1 MKKYFRYALMG
12 VLTVGLSLA
21 VTSCKDDDKDGGGE
35 NMEQLESTGGEVS
48 MEDIQLSTL
57 ISNFAE
63 VQADELL
70 AQSGWQSKT
79 YEATLGLVLD
89 ESRPTVRT
97 IEVGTIEA
105 ADERAEAMLRELG
118 IDGQSPSG
126 FTFANA
132 SVGTVSYQHGGG
144 TDANTLAVINLDV
157 RQLPGISQL
166 RMVKAL
172 PANDGTFGY
181 YGRGDIVKKDGRLWI
196 CTRPA
201 TKRGDFA
208 YFVSFWT
215 RHRTDNCRWG
225 TYKDMVY
232 LASDEMASETDLIS
246 WLHTFVMWEEG
257 YEKVIRCLS
266 EKGITNADDIEQL
279 VPANRIDRR
288 ALINKLHIKPID
300 LPVEPLAMPDWID
313 RNKWGDT
320 PKANG
325 RYCAPRSL
333 LLANK
338 FRYAINPCEYW
349 VPFITWA
356 TVAEAKEIDE
366 SLKSLKSQS
375 AKTNSNHFQY
385 DISTV
390 VDILD
395 NGTKLDNGGADKCQY
410 VVAAVHW
417 KHEYYAGN
425 QWAIFDFTKDWNDKE
440 NVNNTNVDDISLW
453 LSCNIVSGTLKFR
466 DDGEAN
472 NTVESVWVA
481 RENDLENIEDGDFG
495 DELKNKPDDETGVYQ
510 PGDMVEDE
518 TGTKWLCVWGAAH
531 SIELGLSDKT
541 AWFISFDNISNLNNM
556 PQGVIEENDVVQLAV
571 RFASAIYYTTSSK
584 HNDILFKGAGQ
595 LGLWQSAYDNAG
607 IDMSKMWVMRD
618 STWTFNSR
626 GETRN
631 SKTTSLFTNLA
642 YRASDGTLRLLRTI
656 ADGTQGGTERNNC
669 YDIDGKKHD
678 MWQYLMY
685 KRYEYYDPQ
694 QMRDLTNAEKGLG
707 MTTWNIPWKMWDDK
721 MNFGDLSIQEK
732 VDKFAANDKWV
743 TLPLTGKTNRQQPRT
758 RANSDMIRWQNY
770 MWSKNDKNFYS
781 SDAKSM
787 FNEPVLIMRLMK
799 VNDQGG
805 KRPYLK
811 SQDGRKLKVV
821 KMLDNEQ
828 MYVGI
833 FNRIQNQLLKQYT
846 SGGDLQSVY
855 LDNEQ
860 YIMELN

>member
-1 MKKYFRYALMG
+1 MA

-35 NMEQLESTGGEVS
+35 NMEQLESTGGTVS
-48 MEDIQLSTL
+48 LEDIQLSTL

-89 ESRPTVRT
+89 ESRPTVRS
-97 IEVGTIEA
+97 IEVGTLDA

-126 FTFANA
+126 FQFSSA

-157 RQLPGISQL
+157 KQLPGISQL

-172 PANDGTFGY
+172 PANEGTFGY

-201 TKRGDFA
+201 TNRGDYA
-208 YFVSFWT
+208 YFISFWT
-215 RHRTDNCRWG
+215 PHRTDNCRWG
-225 TYKDMVY
+225 TYKDVVY
-232 LASDEMASETDLIS
+232 LASDEMASAQDLIK

-257 YEKVIRCLS
+257 YEKVIRCLR
-266 EKGITNADDIEQL
+266 EKGITNEDDIEQL

-300 LPVEPLAMPDWID
+300 LPVEPLSMPDWID
-313 RNKWGDT
+313 ANKWGDT

-349 VPFITWA
+349 VPFISWA

-410 VVAAVHW
+410 VLAAVHW

-425 QWAIFDFTKDWNDKE
+425 QWAIFDFTKDLNDKQDI
-440 NVNNTNVDDISLW
+440 NNTDIDDISLW
-453 LSCNIVSGTLKFR
+453 LSCNIVSGTLKFK
-466 DDGEAN
+466 DNGEPNAS
-472 NTVESVWVA
+472 VEKVWVA
-481 RENDLENIEDGDFG
+481 RDDDLENIEDGNFG

-531 SIELGLSDKT
+531 STELGLSDKT

-571 RFASAIYYTTSSK
+571 RFASAIFYTTSSK

-618 STWTFNSR
+618 STWTFTAN
-626 GETRN
+626 GKTYN

-721 MNFGDLSIQEK
+721 MNFGDLSIQDK

-743 TLPLTGKTNRQQPRT
+743 TLPLAGKTNRQQPRT
-758 RANSDMIRWQNY
+758 KANSDLIRWQNY

>member
-1 MKKYFRYALMG
+1 MKKILNYLLMA
-12 VLTVGLSLA
+12 VLTVGLSFA
-21 VTSCKDDDKDGGGE
+21 VTSCKDDDNDSGGE

-97 IEVGTIEA
+97 IEVGTIDA

-181 YGRGDIVKKDGRLWI
+181 YGRGDIVRKDGRLWI

-225 TYKDMVY
+225 TYKDVVY
-232 LASDEMASETDLIS
+232 LAKDEMASETDLIS
-246 WLHTFVMWEEG
+246 WLHNFVMSENN
-257 YEKVIRCLS
+257 YNLVINYLH
-266 EKGITNADDIEQL
+266 KKNITNTDDIEQL
-279 VPANRIDRR
+279 VPPTNDIRR

-313 RNKWGDT
+313 ANKWGDT

-349 VPFITWA
+349 VPFISWA

-417 KHEYYAGN
+417 KHEYYNSN
-425 QWAIFDFTKDWNDKE
+425 QWAMFDFTKNWNDKE
-440 NVNNTNVDDISLW
+440 DMNNTNVDDISLW
-453 LSCNIVSGTLKFR
+453 LSCNIVSGTLKFK
-466 DDGEAN
+466 DGGQPNASVN
-472 NTVESVWVA
+472 HVWVA
-481 RENDLENIEDGDFG
+481 RDNDLENIEDGNFG

-531 SIELGLSDKT
+531 STELGLSDQT

-618 STWTFNSR
+618 STWTFTAN
-626 GETRN
+626 GKTYN

-721 MNFGDLSIQEK
+721 MNFGDLSIQDK
-732 VDKFAANDKWV
+732 VYKFAANDKWV
-743 TLPLTGKTNRQQPRT
+743 TLPLAGKTNRQQPRT
-758 RANSDMIRWQNY
+758 SANSDRIRWQNY

>member
-1 MKKYFRYALMG
+1 MKKNIFHFALMAAM
-12 VLTVGLSLA
+12 VCGLSLA
-21 VTSCKDDDKDGGGE
+21 ATSCKDDDKSDNNNGE

-89 ESRPTVRT
+89 ESRPTVRS
-97 IEVGTIEA
+97 IEVGTLEA

-181 YGRGDIVKKDGRLWI
+181 YGRGDIVRKDGRLWI

-257 YEKVIRCLS
+257 YEKVIRCLR
-266 EKGITNADDIEQL
+266 EKGITNEDDIEQL

-288 ALINKLHIKPID
+288 ALINRLHIKPID
-300 LPVEPLAMPDWID
+300 LPVEPLSMPDWID
-313 RNKWGDT
+313 DNKWGDT

-349 VPFITWA
+349 VPFISWA

-410 VVAAVHW
+410 VLAAVHW

-425 QWAIFDFTKDWNDKE
+425 QWAIFDFTKDWNDKQYI
-440 NVNNTNVDDISLW
+440 NNTDINDISLW
-453 LSCNIVSGTLKFR
+453 LSCNIVSGTLKFQ
-466 DDGEAN
+466 DNGEAN
-472 NTVESVWVA
+472 ASVQKVWVA
-481 RENDLENIEDGDFG
+481 REDAKIEEPEEDKNDDSKIH
-495 DELKNKPDDETGVYQ
+495 KNEVKLYSIIGTNGQFYDNVQAAKDA
-510 PGDMVEDE
+510 
-518 TGTKWLCVWGAAH
+518 GTKPMAIVTYLGETKRAERGKAWNGLAMALDRLPKRYQYTDDDHYQEACVPP
-531 SIELGLSDKT
+531 T
-541 AWFISFDNISNLNNM
+541 
-556 PQGVIEENDVVQLAV
+556 
-571 RFASAIYYTTSSK
+571 
-584 HNDILFKGAGQ
+584 FKGAQADKDFTGWETTQTLVGGCSKAHDHQAAKVCNSYAGDSLQLTARQTEFSSWFLPSFGQ
-595 LGLWQSAYDNAG
+595 WVATVKALGVKYYYES
-607 IDMSKMWVMRD
+607 
-618 STWTFNSR
+618 
-626 GETRN
+626 ETRVYFVGQGTMEKGFKDAGVPN
-631 SKTTSLFTNLA
+631 LWNYLKMVGTSNDDYNIWSSTAADAERA
-642 YRASDGTLRLLRTI
+642 YAFQNTAKYTI
-656 ADGTQGGTERNNC
+656 NDYFNHWAPTQDDLNYVIPFIAFKYAGGGT
-669 YDIDGKKHD
+669 ID
-678 MWQYLMY
+678 Q
-685 KRYEYYDPQ
+685 
-694 QMRDLTNAEKGLG
+694 
-707 MTTWNIPWKMWDDK
+707 
-721 MNFGDLSIQEK
+721 
-732 VDKFAANDKWV
+732 
-743 TLPLTGKTNRQQPRT
+743 
-758 RANSDMIRWQNY
+758 
-770 MWSKNDKNFYS
+770 
-781 SDAKSM
+781 
-787 FNEPVLIMRLMK
+787 
-799 VNDQGG
+799 
-805 KRPYLK
+805 
-811 SQDGRKLKVV
+811 
-821 KMLDNEQ
+821 
-828 MYVGI
+828 
-833 FNRIQNQLLKQYT
+833 
-846 SGGDLQSVY
+846 
-855 LDNEQ
+855 
-860 YIMELN
+860 

>member
-1 MKKYFRYALMG
+1 MKKTFRYVLMAA
-12 VLTVGLSLA
+12 LTVGLSLA
-21 VTSCKDDDKDGGGE
+21 ATSCKDDDKSDNNGGE

-126 FTFANA
+126 FTFSSA
-132 SVGTVSYQHGGG
+132 SVGTVSYQHSGS
-144 TDANTLAVINLDV
+144 DANTLAVINLDV

-196 CTRPA
+196 CTTPA
-201 TKRGDFA
+201 TKKGDYA

-225 TYKDMVY
+225 TYKDVVY
-232 LASDEMASETDLIS
+232 LAKDEMASGFTD
-246 WLHTFVMWEEG
+246 V
-257 YEKVIRCLS
+257 Y
-266 EKGITNADDIEQL
+266 
-279 VPANRIDRR
+279 
-288 ALINKLHIKPID
+288 
-300 LPVEPLAMPDWID
+300 
-313 RNKWGDT
+313 
-320 PKANG
+320 
-325 RYCAPRSL
+325 
-333 LLANK
+333 
-338 FRYAINPCEYW
+338 
-349 VPFITWA
+349 
-356 TVAEAKEIDE
+356 
-366 SLKSLKSQS
+366 
-375 AKTNSNHFQY
+375 
-385 DISTV
+385 
-390 VDILD
+390 
-395 NGTKLDNGGADKCQY
+395 
-410 VVAAVHW
+410 
-417 KHEYYAGN
+417 
-425 QWAIFDFTKDWNDKE
+425 
-440 NVNNTNVDDISLW
+440 
-453 LSCNIVSGTLKFR
+453 
-466 DDGEAN
+466 
-472 NTVESVWVA
+472 VA

-556 PQGVIEENDVVQLAV
+556 PQGIIEENDVVQLAV
-571 RFASAIYYTTSSK
+571 RFASAIFYTTSSK

-743 TLPLTGKTNRQQPRT
+743 TLPLAGKTNRQQPRT
-758 RANSDMIRWQNY
+758 SANSDLIRWQNY
-770 MWSKNDKNFYS
+770 MWSKNDKNFYNS
-781 SDAKSM
+781 NAKSM

-860 YIMELN
+860 YIIELN

>member
-1 MKKYFRYALMG
+1 MKRVMNY
-12 VLTVGLSLA
+12 VLTAAMVCGLSFA
-21 VTSCKDDDKDGGGE
+21 ATSCKDDDKSDNNNGE

-89 ESRPTVRT
+89 ESRPTVRS
-97 IEVGTIEA
+97 IEVGTLDA

-126 FTFANA
+126 FTFSNA

-201 TKRGDFA
+201 AKKGDYA

-313 RNKWGDT
+313 ANKWGDT

-349 VPFITWA
+349 VPFISWA
-356 TVAEAKEIDE
+356 TVAEAKEIDQ

-395 NGTKLDNGGADKCQY
+395 NGTKLDHGGADKCQY
-410 VVAAVHW
+410 VLAAVHW

-425 QWAIFDFTKDWNDKE
+425 QWAIFDFTKDWNDKQD
-440 NVNNTNVDDISLW
+440 VNNTDVNDICLW
-453 LSCNIVSGTLKFR
+453 LSCNIISGTLKFK
-466 DDGEAN
+466 DNGEAN
-472 NTVESVWVA
+472 ASVQKVWVA
-481 RENDLENIEDGDFG
+481 REDA
-495 DELKNKPDDETGVYQ
+495 K
-510 PGDMVEDE
+510 
-518 TGTKWLCVWGAAH
+518 
-531 SIELGLSDKT
+531 
-541 AWFISFDNISNLNNM
+541 
-556 PQGVIEENDVVQLAV
+556 IEEPEEDKNDESKIHKDEVKLYSIIGTDSKFYDNVQAARAAGTTPMAIVTYLGETKRAERGKAWNGLAM
-571 RFASAIYYTTSSK
+571 ALDKLPKEYQYTDDDHAKDACVPAT
-584 HNDILFKGAGQ
+584 FKGAQADKDFTGWETTQTLVGGCGKGHDHQAAKACNTYGADSLNLTARQTEFSSWFLPSYGQ
-595 LGLWQSAYDNAG
+595 WIAAVRALGVSYRYTNDRDIVMSGYGTMEKGFTDAGVPNLWEFLKFHSSNKDEQRVWTSTAASA
-607 IDMSKMWVMRD
+607 K
-618 STWTFNSR
+618 
-626 GETRN
+626 
-631 SKTTSLFTNLA
+631 LA
-642 YRASDGTLRLLRTI
+642 YSYETAAIWAINDYFSKWTPEKDIEQNVIPFI
-656 ADGTQGGTERNNC
+656 AFKYAGGGT
-669 YDIDGKKHD
+669 ID
-678 MWQYLMY
+678 Q
-685 KRYEYYDPQ
+685 
-694 QMRDLTNAEKGLG
+694 
-707 MTTWNIPWKMWDDK
+707 
-721 MNFGDLSIQEK
+721 
-732 VDKFAANDKWV
+732 
-743 TLPLTGKTNRQQPRT
+743 
-758 RANSDMIRWQNY
+758 
-770 MWSKNDKNFYS
+770 
-781 SDAKSM
+781 
-787 FNEPVLIMRLMK
+787 
-799 VNDQGG
+799 
-805 KRPYLK
+805 
-811 SQDGRKLKVV
+811 
-821 KMLDNEQ
+821 
-828 MYVGI
+828 
-833 FNRIQNQLLKQYT
+833 
-846 SGGDLQSVY
+846 
-855 LDNEQ
+855 
-860 YIMELN
+860 

>member
-1 MKKYFRYALMG
+1 MKKTMRFMLMAA
-12 VLTVGLSLA
+12 LTVGLSLA
-21 VTSCKDDDKDGGGE
+21 ATSCKDDDKNNDNGE

-70 AQSGWQSKT
+70 AQSGWQQKT
-79 YEATLGLVLD
+79 YEATLGTVLD
-89 ESRPTVRT
+89 ESRPTVRS

-313 RNKWGDT
+313 ANKWGDT

-349 VPFITWA
+349 VPFISWA

-366 SLKSLKSQS
+366 SLKSLKSQN

-425 QWAIFDFTKDWNDKE
+425 QWAIFDFTKDWNDKQDI
-440 NVNNTNVDDISLW
+440 NNTDINDISLW
-453 LSCNIVSGTLKFR
+453 LSSNIVSGTLKFQ
-466 DDGEAN
+466 DNGEAN
-472 NTVESVWVA
+472 ASVQRVWVA
-481 RENDLENIEDGDFG
+481 REDAKLIENEEDKNNESKIHK
-495 DELKNKPDDETGVYQ
+495 DEVKLYSIIGTDSKFYDNVQAAKDAGTTPMAIVTYLGETKRAERGKEWNGMAMALDKLPKSYQYTDDDHYQ
-510 PGDMVEDE
+510 QDCQPP
-518 TGTKWLCVWGAAH
+518 T
-531 SIELGLSDKT
+531 
-541 AWFISFDNISNLNNM
+541 
-556 PQGVIEENDVVQLAV
+556 
-571 RFASAIYYTTSSK
+571 
-584 HNDILFKGAGQ
+584 FKGEQADKDFTGWETTQTLLTGCGKGHDHQAAKACNTYGADSLQLTARQTEFSSWFLPSFGQWVATVKALGVKYYYKSDTDVYFVGGREMEKSFTDAGVPN
-595 LGLWQSAYDNAG
+595 LWNYLKMVGTSKEDYNIWSSTAADAERAYAFQNTAG
-607 IDMSKMWVMRD
+607 YVINGFANHWAQYQHYTCYVIPFIAFKYA
-618 STWTFNSR
+618 
-626 GETRN
+626 GG
-631 SKTTSLFTNLA
+631 
-642 YRASDGTLRLLRTI
+642 GTL
-656 ADGTQGGTERNNC
+656 
-669 YDIDGKKHD
+669 
-678 MWQYLMY
+678 
-685 KRYEYYDPQ
+685 
-694 QMRDLTNAEKGLG
+694 
-707 MTTWNIPWKMWDDK
+707 
-721 MNFGDLSIQEK
+721 
-732 VDKFAANDKWV
+732 
-743 TLPLTGKTNRQQPRT
+743 
-758 RANSDMIRWQNY
+758 
-770 MWSKNDKNFYS
+770 
-781 SDAKSM
+781 
-787 FNEPVLIMRLMK
+787 
-799 VNDQGG
+799 DQ
-805 KRPYLK
+805 
-811 SQDGRKLKVV
+811 
-821 KMLDNEQ
+821 
-828 MYVGI
+828 
-833 FNRIQNQLLKQYT
+833 
-846 SGGDLQSVY
+846 
-855 LDNEQ
+855 
-860 YIMELN
+860 

>member
-1 MKKYFRYALMG
+1 MKKTMRFMLIAA
-12 VLTVGLSLA
+12 LTVGLSFA
-21 VTSCKDDDKDGGGE
+21 VTSCKDDKNNDNGE

-89 ESRPTVRT
+89 ESRPTVRS
-97 IEVGTIEA
+97 IEVGTLDA

-126 FTFANA
+126 FTFSNA

-313 RNKWGDT
+313 ANKWGDT

-349 VPFITWA
+349 VPFISWA

-453 LSCNIVSGTLKFR
+453 LSCNIISGTLKFK
-466 DDGEAN
+466 DNGEAN
-472 NTVESVWVA
+472 ASVQKVWVA
-481 RENDLENIEDGDFG
+481 REDA
-495 DELKNKPDDETGVYQ
+495 K
-510 PGDMVEDE
+510 
-518 TGTKWLCVWGAAH
+518 
-531 SIELGLSDKT
+531 
-541 AWFISFDNISNLNNM
+541 
-556 PQGVIEENDVVQLAV
+556 IEEP
-571 RFASAIYYTTSSK
+571 
-584 HNDILFKGAGQ
+584 
-595 LGLWQSAYDNAG
+595 
-607 IDMSKMWVMRD
+607 
-618 STWTFNSR
+618 
-626 GETRN
+626 E
-631 SKTTSLFTNLA
+631 
-642 YRASDGTLRLLRTI
+642 
-656 ADGTQGGTERNNC
+656 
-669 YDIDGKKHD
+669 
-678 MWQYLMY
+678 
-685 KRYEYYDPQ
+685 
-694 QMRDLTNAEKGLG
+694 
-707 MTTWNIPWKMWDDK
+707 
-721 MNFGDLSIQEK
+721 
-732 VDKFAANDKWV
+732 
-743 TLPLTGKTNRQQPRT
+743 
-758 RANSDMIRWQNY
+758 
-770 MWSKNDKNFYS
+770 
-781 SDAKSM
+781 
-787 FNEPVLIMRLMK
+787 
-799 VNDQGG
+799 
-805 KRPYLK
+805 
-811 SQDGRKLKVV
+811 
-821 KMLDNEQ
+821 
-828 MYVGI
+828 
-833 FNRIQNQLLKQYT
+833 
-846 SGGDLQSVY
+846 
-855 LDNEQ
+855 
-860 YIMELN
+860 